1 MNTESKDAKPKIGFI
16 GMGGMGSR
24 MALRLLNAH
33 YPLTVYNRTKEKTKP
48 LTQQGAA
55 VADTPRELAANCQ
68 VVISCV
74 TNDAALE
81 AAMLEQEGAIAGA
94 KAGTIFIDMSTVS
107 PETSRR
113 IFEAA
118 KAQDMK
124 MIDAA
129 VSGSTPQ
136 VEEGTLVILVGGEQE
151 TYQQCKPILDVLGK
165 ESFYMGDSG
174 MGTTMKLVVN
184 ALMGLGLQA
193 VAEALALG
201 EKAGLQKDKLLDVL
215 GQTAVI
221 SPAHK
226 LKLEN
231 AQKGEYP
238 ANFPLELM
246 YKDFELIL
254 SHAAKLSVPMPA
266 TAVAQQICAIE
277 RSKATQE
284 DYSVIIKLMQELA
297 GLFSS

>member
-1 MNTESKDAKPKIGFI
+1 MNTEGKDSKPRIGFI

-24 MALRLLNAH
+24 MARRLLDAD

-55 VADTPRELAANCQ
+55 VADTPRELAASCQ

-81 AAMLEQEGAIAGA
+81 AALLDQEGAVAGA
-94 KAGTIFIDMSTVS
+94 KEGTIFIDMSTVS

-118 KAQDMK
+118 KAQGVR

-136 VEEGTLVILVGGEQE
+136 VEEGTLVIFVGGEQD

-165 ESFYMGDSG
+165 ESLYMGDSG

-184 ALMGLGLQA
+184 AVMGLGLQA

-215 GQTAVI
+215 GKTSVI

-231 AQKGEYP
+231 ARKGEYP

-254 SHAAKLSVPMPA
+254 SHAAKLSVSMPA

-277 RSKATQE
+277 NSKGAQE
-284 DYSVIIKLMQELA
+284 DYSATIRLMQELA
-297 GLFSS
+297 GLFSL